1 MIKNAFQTIEI
12 RLDREWVDI
21 TTAIDGFALP
31 SWGQESQVGSPTPDT
46 LRFEIL
52 LNHTSLDLDKVL
64 TQKKLEVRLK
74 LSDSLV
80 FGGVV
85 DGWNYGTRHKA
96 GDKITVT
103 VVDYLA
109 AAETEAPAVEDYRHY
124 GDVINTLSTIG
135 SLPTISS
142 THPRPDLDGCEII
155 SHHPAIATKALAW
168 WEPYLIYADGTTIR
182 GYNPATGNDVV
193 LANPTELGVSDDQIT
208 NIWLDGDTLY
218 GVQTPGE
225 SGYGYLI
232 TADLTTTPSVVERG
246 DPYMLYSMGQVRI
259 RSAKRVMRTSVD
271 GTTKYANVQ
280 VIGCASP
287 EAEAAAGHIVG
298 TWDLHA
304 LRRRLW
310 YSTASGATTADLSN
324 NPTYDGRNLLLPD
337 TTDVSVEYL
346 DDDKQ
351 EIAVKCYRMDSPT
364 GYYPQDDLGII
375 RPDAMLVGEL
385 PLTLET
391 GYYAFIAAGGLEE
404 ATDDQVWEVPS
415 SFDIIFERPKRWAVA
430 QSTGGDTLITAEDTV
445 DISLLGEPLGML
457 GGEGDEWEHLY
468 DRDYSA
474 GTKTEITGFPGRSF
488 GTLLGAGVAT
498 ASVDAGLQGAY
509 GRIEPLVE
517 TTIGTVEGGVYTELL
532 RLSGWEDDLADN
544 QYGHYHIEPTCITS
558 SAKYIYIGVRES
570 HLTYVDIAAPVVSAI
585 VNWWSDDNIG
595 STVKL
600 GGYYIDK
607 FSAGEYLR
615 LFPIGN
621 RATEMYYNPLPHR
634 ISHVESELSEGS
646 TVIRIEP
653 ALDCTAGVPIAQR
666 RIYYYDSDFDST
678 YGIEEYNPVI
688 GTDAG
693 TGNPPP
699 YPLDPPV
706 LQRLLANRQVKNRF
720 LRLNRLTG
728 VVDELDSSETTVTT
742 ILAVDDYPEGNAGI
756 VWLPESFATPIS
768 AQIGTTTTPYTVLNE
783 DGKVGLVVAKKLV
796 KQDITVTYSYFEGT
810 EYDRALVKTGV
821 EVDTESVYYTRG
833 NRLYRDGV
841 ELEATHY
848 AAEQTTT
855 PLVEVGNKIMG
866 VSDYPWQ
873 WADSF
878 SGVVGGQDAGTIPG
892 NLREL
897 ALSLNMIVWCE
908 PSGAVR
914 FAPREQGTVIQ
925 VDADQIIN
933 YTETGRWTAQKK
945 RVEVNWAGGTVT
957 AGTRELVT
965 GDTMSITSEIITS
978 EGWAQLLADR
988 LQTLIETTRQATAL
1002 VKWYRDDISLGDTV
1016 KLDMEN
1022 GARTGVVSGIQLVT
1036 DNTIKATKLTVRL
1049 Q

>member
-1 MIKNAFQTIEI
+1 MIKNAFQQIEI
-12 RLDREWVDI
+12 RLDRAWVDI

-31 SWGQESQVGSPTPDT
+31 TWGQESQVGSPTPDT

-52 LNHTSLDLDKVL
+52 LNHTNLDLDLVRAQKV
-64 TQKKLEVRLK
+64 LEVRLK
-74 LSDSLV
+74 LSDTLV

-85 DGWNYGTRHKA
+85 RSWNYGTRQKA

-109 AAETEAPAVEDYRHY
+109 AAATEAPAVEDYRHY

-142 THPRPDLDGCEII
+142 THPRPDLDGREII
-155 SHHPAIATKALAW
+155 SHHPAIETKALAW
-168 WEPYLIYADGTTIR
+168 WIPYLVYADGTTIR
-182 GYNPATGNDVV
+182 GYDPATGNDVI
-193 LANPTELGVSDDQIT
+193 LATAPELVVNDDLIT
-208 NIWLDGDTLY
+208 NIWMDGNTLY

-225 SGYGYLI
+225 AGYGYLI

-259 RSAKRVMRTSVD
+259 RSAKRVISTSVD
-271 GTTKYANVQ
+271 GTTKYANTQ
-280 VIGCASP
+280 VIGCATP
-287 EAEAAAGHIVG
+287 EAEAEAGHIVG
-298 TWDLHA
+298 TWDGHT

-310 YSTASGATTADLSN
+310 SSAAPGDPHGADLSN
-324 NPTYDGRNLLLPD
+324 NPTYNGRNLYLPA
-337 TTDVSVEYL
+337 TTDVSVDFL
-346 DDDKQ
+346 DAAKQ
-351 EIAVKCYRMDSPT
+351 EIAVKCYRMDSPS
-364 GYYPQDDLGII
+364 GFYPKDDIGII

-404 ATDDQVWEVPS
+404 STDNQVWEVPS
-415 SFDIIFERPKRWAVA
+415 SFDIIFARPKRWAVA
-430 QSTGGDTLITAEDTV
+430 QSTGGDTLITAEDSV

-457 GGEGDEWEHLY
+457 GGEGDEWERLY
-468 DRDYSA
+468 DRDYS
-474 GTKTEITGFPGRSF
+474 TGAKVEVTGYPGRSF
-488 GTLLGAGVAT
+488 GTLLAEGVAT

-509 GRIEPLVE
+509 GRAEPLVE
-517 TTIGTVEGGVYTELL
+517 TTVGTVAGGVYTELL
-532 RLSGWEDDLADN
+532 RLSGWQDDLADN

-558 SAKYIYIGVRES
+558 SAKYIYLGVRES
-570 HLTYVDIAAPVVSAI
+570 HLTYEDIAAPLVSAK
-585 VNWWSDDNIG
+585 VKWWSDGNIE
-595 STVKL
+595 SRIRL
-600 GGYYIDK
+600 DGYYIDK
-607 FSAGEYLR
+607 FSVGEYLR
-615 LFPIGN
+615 LFPVGN
-621 RATEMYYNPLPHR
+621 RANEMYYNPLPHR
-634 ISHVESELSEGS
+634 IRRVESELSDGH
-646 TVIRIEP
+646 TVIWISP
-653 ALDCTAGVPIAQR
+653 ALDCTSGGPIAGR
-666 RIYYYDSDFDST
+666 KIYNWGAGIT
-678 YGIEEYNPVI
+678 YGIEEYRPDDVPY
-688 GTDAG
+688 GLDDQT
-693 TGNPPP
+693 PP

-706 LQRLLANRQVKNRF
+706 LQRKLKNRQVKNRF

-728 VVDELDSSETTVTT
+728 VVDEIDSSEITVTAQQ
-742 ILAVDDYPEGNAGI
+742 AVDDYPEGNAGI
-756 VWLPESFATPIS
+756 VWLPEPFATPLS

-783 DGKVGLVVAKKLV
+783 DGKVGLVVAKKLIN
-796 KQDITVTYSYFEGT
+796 QEITVTYSYFDGA

-821 EVDTESVYYTRG
+821 EVDTESVYCTRG

-855 PLVEVGNKIMG
+855 PLVEVGNKIFG

-878 SGVVGGQDAGTIPG
+878 SGVVGGQDAGTIPA

-897 ALSLNMIVWCE
+897 ALALNMIVWCQ
-908 PSGAVR
+908 PTGAVR
-914 FAPREQGTVIQ
+914 IAPRSQGAAIVI
-925 VDADQIIN
+925 DADQIIDYN
-933 YTETGRWTAQKK
+933 DDGRWTAQKK

-957 AGTRELVT
+957 AGSRELTT
-965 GDTMSITSEIITS
+965 GDTMSITSELITS

-988 LQTLIETTRQATAL
+988 LQTLIETTRKATVL
-1002 VKWYRDDISLGDTV
+1002 ISWYRNDISIGDTV

-1036 DNTIKATKLTVRL
+1036 DNTIKSTKLTVRL
-1049 Q
+1049 